1 MAKNGADTYFVQVD
15 LGDEASIKA
24 LMDETINHYGR
35 LDLLANCAFFQVPEG
50 QIVDTPSELWDKH
63 FQIDLR
69 GYFLMMKYALPHMID
84 AGGGAIV
91 NVSSTAS
98 FGGEDGAAAYGAC
111 KAALNCLSK
120 EVAVQYGDK
129 HIRCNAVLPGTIL
142 TPQIVEYVRAVDPGT
157 AYHFDSL
164 LKHTPLNHYGSG
176 EDVADAVLFLLS
188 DKAKNITGTTLVC
201 DGGMSAVSSTW
212 YDMHS
217 YKKNHDWHGIG

>member
-1 MAKNGADTYFVQVD
+1 MADLDPSGAQKAEELAKNGADTYFVQVD

-24 LMDETINHYGR
+24 LMDEPINHYGR

-157 AYHFDSL
+157 AYYFTVYS
-164 LKHTPLNHYGSG
+164 
-176 EDVADAVLFLLS
+176 
-188 DKAKNITGTTLVC
+188 NIR
-201 DGGMSAVSSTW
+201 
-212 YDMHS
+212 H
-217 YKKNHDWHGIG
+217 